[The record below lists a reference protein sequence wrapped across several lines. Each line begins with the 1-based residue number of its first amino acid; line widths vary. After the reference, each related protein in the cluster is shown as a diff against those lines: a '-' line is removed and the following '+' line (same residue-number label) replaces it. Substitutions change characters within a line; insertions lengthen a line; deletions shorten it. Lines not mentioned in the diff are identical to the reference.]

1 MITAPTERIRR
12 AWADHRQRPF
22 WRIVQLFVDRIFRG
36 GGDADTEGLDLG
48 VGLVLTLLAMPGGFV
63 SLFLLNKYGTFL
75 QWLRGA
81 TNVDPLAI
89 ALPDEYF
96 FLVLS
101 MTVTGAVAVWRWDA
115 IFPDRRD
122 YMNLVPLPISTRTIF
137 FANLVAV
144 LFLAGLIAVDV
155 NAASCIL
162 FPMVVGATQTKFLFF
177 LKFAMVHAVGVV
189 LASVFAFFAVFSVL
203 GLLMAVLPARAFKR
217 LSTYIRGIVVVY
229 LVALL
234 CTSFA
239 VPNSL
244 RRAVSAPSWTYLM
257 PSCWFLGLC
266 QSLRGRA
273 GPVLME
279 LSRLALPGVAA
290 VVAIALCAYAVG
302 YQRHFVRIAEIA
314 DATATSRNPRTW
326 RLGTLLDRLVLRT
339 PFQRGCFR
347 FVCRTL
353 QRSEAHR
360 LVLTAIGGLSLVL
373 ASQALMDAFEN
384 AKSWRQAALSANALS
399 IPFIISFLVVVGLR
413 LVFEIPAEL
422 RSNWIFQLLLDRDGE
437 ECEPLARKVILTL
450 LLPGLLAI
458 TFPVYVYLDSW
469 RVACLHTLLVTTW
482 TVLLANI
489 ILIRFRKLPF
499 TCTLPLFKQ
508 HSFVTLLSVCFGF
521 LLYATSTPEFEASA
535 LAEPARMIGLIPVV
549 AVAWYIPHHLA
560 KSTIDIERKLIFEE
574 SPTHAFEMLGLEDYG
589 R

>member
-177 LKFAMVHAVGVV
+177 LKFAVVHAVGVV

-217 LSTYIRGIVVVY
+217 FSTYIRGIVVVY

-244 RRAVSAPSWTYLM
+244 RRAGPVPAWTYLM

-314 DATATSRNPRTW
+314 DATATARNPRTW

-347 FVCRTL
+347 FVYRTL
-353 QRSEAHR
+353 LRSEAHR

-373 ASQALMDAFEN
+373 ASQALMDGFEN

-413 LVFEIPAEL
+413 LVFEIPTEL
-422 RSNWIFQLLLDRDGE
+422 RSNWIFQLMLDRDGE

-458 TFPVYVYLDSW
+458 TFPVYVYLEGW
-469 RVACLHTLLVTTW
+469 RIACLHTLLVTTW
-482 TVLLANI
+482 TVLLTNVV
-489 ILIRFRKLPF
+489 LIRFRKLPF